1 MRPKEV
7 QLMRKKQFLIATDG
21 SPGAGIA
28 LRQAMALAR
37 EADATLTVAY
47 ARRAPLPVPG
57 DPYYQRALSHEL
69 DVARTVLAEAAR
81 VAADAGVDVETEILE
96 GNAADRIVELARS
109 RAVDLIVV
117 GSRGRGAVTGA
128 LLGSVS
134 ESIVHKADR
143 PVLVVKP
150 RASVARRAA

>member
-1 MRPKEV
+1 
-7 QLMRKKQFLIATDG
+7 MRKKQFLVATDG
-21 SPGAGIA
+21 SPGSVAA
-28 LRQAMALAR
+28 LRQAISLAR
-37 EADATLTVAY
+37 NADAKLTVAY
-47 ARRAPLPVPG
+47 ARRAPLPVLG

-69 DVARTVLAEAAR
+69 DVARGVVAEAAR
-81 VAADAGVDVETEILE
+81 VAAGAGVEVETEILE

-109 RAVDLIVV
+109 RRCDLIIV

-134 ESIVHKADR
+134 ESIVYKADR

-150 RASVARRAA
+150 CAAVARRAA